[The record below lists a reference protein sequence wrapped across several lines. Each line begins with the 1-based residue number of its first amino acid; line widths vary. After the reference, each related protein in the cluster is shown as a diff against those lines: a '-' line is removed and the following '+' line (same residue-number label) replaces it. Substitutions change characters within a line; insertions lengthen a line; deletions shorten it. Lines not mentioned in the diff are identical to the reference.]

1 MQSVT
6 KRVYAID
13 FSLAILGYIL
23 FVCMD
28 TIAKDLVERYHV
40 AQIIFVSAISALLPV
55 LLYTQAR
62 NSWNKIGKANYKV
75 HFFRTLTM
83 FLAMATFFYCSNY
96 LPLTTLYSIIF
107 TAPFLLTI
115 GAVIF
120 LKEQVLFIFNA
131 IKYFKKRL
139 NSPSFYLW
147 SNNFKNLEEI
157 FKNHEIT
164 FIDNSDI
171 TDNLEK
177 MHLDLYLMTK
187 CKHYAVIPSSFN
199 WWGAWLSNSDNK
211 LVIRPKADYFEYLQ
225 VKNRDYWPDDWT
237 IL

>member
-13 FSLAILGYIL
+13 FSLAIVGYIL

-115 GAVIF
+115 GAAVS
-120 LKEQVLFIFNA
+120 
-131 IKYFKKRL
+131 Y
-139 NSPSFYLW
+139 
-147 SNNFKNLEEI
+147 
-157 FKNHEIT
+157 T
-164 FIDNSDI
+164 
-171 TDNLEK
+171 
-177 MHLDLYLMTK
+177 HLTLPTT
-187 CKHYAVIPSSFN
+187 SS
-199 WWGAWLSNSDNK
+199 
-211 LVIRPKADYFEYLQ
+211 V
-225 VKNRDYWPDDWT
+225 
-237 IL
+237 